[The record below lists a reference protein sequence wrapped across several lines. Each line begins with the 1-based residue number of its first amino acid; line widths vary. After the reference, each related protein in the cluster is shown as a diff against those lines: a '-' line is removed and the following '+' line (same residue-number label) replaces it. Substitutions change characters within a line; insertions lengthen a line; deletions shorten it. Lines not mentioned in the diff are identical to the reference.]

1 MDCGACV
8 RIDQAIG
15 GSGGGGAPA
24 PSRVVLN
31 IGTDLPSGVVGSP
44 YAGSLTVSG
53 GEGPYTWAITSGS
66 LPAGLGFDASS
77 GTIAGQ
83 PETHGTFTIRVT
95 VRDSS
100 SPQAQGTATAFV
112 VVAPKAVSIA
122 TTTIAGCEGR

>member
-53 GEGPYTWAITSGS
+53 GEGPYTCAITSGS

-77 GTIAGQ
+77 ATIAGQ
-83 PETHGTFTIRVT
+83 PETLGTFTILVT
-95 VRDSS
+95 VRDSM
-100 SPQAQGTATAFV
+100 SPHAQSNATPLLVGA
-112 VVAPKAVSIA
+112 A
-122 TTTIAGCEGR
+122 T